1 MIVEYNI
8 AEGVTAFS
16 TTRHGGV
23 GKGAYESFNINS
35 FCGDDKKVVEKNK
48 ELLCQKLGISVDD
61 IFMPHQVHKDSV
73 IRIIDEH
80 LSLSKEELSLL
91 LEGKDSLIT
100 NIKGICIG
108 VSTADCVPILLY
120 DKKNKAVAAIHA
132 GWRGTVKRIAQKTI
146 KEMIASF
153 NTNEEDLLAVIGPC
167 ISLKAFEVGDEV
179 WEEFFSSSFD
189 MEKIALRKDKWHID
203 LPRCNKLQL
212 MEMGVKESNIT
223 LSGICSYFSNQDF
236 FSARRMG
243 INSGRTFTGII
254 LR

>member
-23 GKGAYESFNINS
+23 GKGPYESFNINS

-48 ELLCQKLGISVDD
+48 ELLCHKLGIGVDD

-73 IRIIDEH
+73 LRIIDKH

-132 GWRGTVKRIAQKTI
+132 GWRGTLKRIAQKTI

-167 ISLKAFEVGDEV
+167 ISQKAFEVGNEV
-179 WEEFFSSSFD
+179 WEEFFSSGFD

-203 LPRCNKLQL
+203 LPFCNKLQL
-212 MEMGVKESNIT
+212 KEMGVKENNIT